1 MMKRPKNRELQYLKS
16 FGDAGRIQ
24 KALDSGRCP
33 KCLVTMP
40 PAADDGSLK
49 CYVCKL
55 SIGGQSDMPEVSIK
69 KQSL

>member
-1 MMKRPKNRELQYLKS
+1 MMKRPKNRELQYEP
-16 FGDAGRIQ
+16 FGESGHIQ

-33 KCLVTMP
+33 KCLVTLP
-40 PAADDGSLK
+40 PAADDGSLN

-55 SIGGQSDMPEVSIK
+55 SIGGQSDMPEVSIE

>member
-1 MMKRPKNRELQYLKS
+1 MMMKRPTNRALQYPS

-33 KCLVTMP
+33 KCLVNLP
-40 PAADDGSLK
+40 PAADDGSVH
-49 CYVCKL
+49 CNVCNL
-55 SIGGQSDMPEVSIK
+55 TIGGSSDMSKMQIK